1 MEGVKVYMRQAVE
14 KAVGTLKVEKEKEKR
29 ERTERAETVERA
41 QTTATT
47 TSVSHMV
54 AVQTA
59 VAKDISW
66 DMSTK
71 NKDIAIQNNTVSRIA
86 ISGDGYAGVM
96 GSRSLAKD
104 RVSRWECRVNKSK

>member
-71 NKDIAIQNNTVSRIA
+71 HKDIAIDNKTVTKATGGGGR
-86 ISGDGYAGVM
+86 AGVM

-104 RVSRWECRVNKSK
+104 RVSRWECRVNKCK